1 MFMPQNNFSFIK
13 GGSDILELGK
23 IKNKNYRSAEP
34 FSHIVLDDF
43 FDEKIL
49 NIILNDFP

>member
-1 MFMPQNNFSFIK
+1 MPQNNFSFIK
-13 GGSDILELGK
+13 SCSNFLELGK
-23 IKNKNYRSAEP
+23 IKNKNYRTAEP

-43 FDEKIL
+43 FNEKIL